1 MDSEAQG
8 GVDWKWSR
16 CLDAKFVVP
25 GTKEEEKKWSPLR
38 KAAVRRDQREGSHG
52 GLELSPSK
60 ERRAK
65 RSQKM
70 QPDIFK

>member
-52 GLELSPSK
+52 GLELSPST
-60 ERRAK
+60 
-65 RSQKM
+65 
-70 QPDIFK
+70 DIKI